1 MVYAG
6 IDIGGMSIKAGIV
19 SEDGKILIKKAFV
32 PLKTADESVVKM
44 AETVK
49 ELLKALNLE
58 ETELKGI
65 GVGCPGTVN
74 SEKGIVDCL
83 TNLKWFDYPL
93 AYRLKKNFDHDI
105 KVKLSNDAN
114 VAVLAEHRFGEAKG
128 AEICVMLTLGTGVGG
143 GVIIDGKLFEGG
155 ESKGTELGHVS
166 LVAGGVKCGCGRR
179 GCIEAYVST
188 TALIR
193 QTKYAMRKN
202 KDSMLWKKC
211 GHDLAGVNGKD
222 IFECAREGDETALIV
237 LQKYRIYLAESIM
250 NMCNIFRPEVFI
262 IGGGISAQGDF
273 LLDGVR
279 TYCEKFDYGFKDAPH
294 PRLVTASL
302 GNDAGIIGSACLVI

>member
-6 IDIGGMSIKAGIV
+6 IDIGGMSIKVGIV

-32 PLKTADESVVKM
+32 PLKTADESAVMM

-49 ELLKALNLE
+49 ELLKELGVA

-93 AYRLKKNFDHDI
+93 ADRLKKCFDHEI
-105 KVKLSNDAN
+105 EVKLSNDAN
-114 VAVLAEHRFGEAKG
+114 VAVLAEHRFGAAKG
-128 AEICVMLTLGTGVGG
+128 AKICVMLTLGTGVGG

-193 QTKYAMRKN
+193 QTKVAMRKN
-202 KDSMLWKKC
+202 KDSMLWQAC
-211 GHDLAGVNGKD
+211 SNDLGNVNGKV
-222 IFECAREGDETALIV
+222 IFECARKGDETAVKV
-237 LQKYRIYLAESIM
+237 LQKFRIYLAESVM
-250 NMCNIFRPEVFI
+250 NMCNIFRPDVFI

-273 LLDGVR
+273 LLDGVKE
-279 TYCEKFDYGFKDAPH
+279 YCEKFDYGFKDAPY
-294 PRLVTASL
+294 PRLVPATL